1 MSRLSRGARR
11 RMGRGRH
18 ESSSAHEHARL
29 RAAERL
35 ARPLEPAEAAWLQ
48 DHLAGCDACRS
59 IAAAYDADRLAL
71 RDLRETTPQP
81 PRDLWART
89 SAAIERD
96 AATHRHGKRGTASG
110 RTRTLPALGA
120 LSGLAVVVVVVGVSV
135 ISGGFLGRSPITALG
150 QLPGTQASVGPGSSL
165 SVPRPTPIAVG
176 AGNVDWLGIDGEGN
190 LAFSTTGVHQVCAQD
205 QRPDCAPLF
214 DPNARR
220 LSIDARPKSIFRSP
234 VENQAVV
241 VGTDA
246 TGHDAVFVISLP
258 TVDPTPGVGAT
269 PPTASPATQP
279 YRTPAATTSAL
290 PTLTPPPAPTASAS
304 AGPSDPSTP
313 EPTLPIPTSSDR
325 AVSPEPTVATAVA
338 IVSGIRIVGQS
349 AAYSPDG
356 AWFAFTAR
364 PSDDSVGPD
373 IYVWRVGDALARPLT
388 TDHAS
393 IFASWAGEQMLGS
406 RPVAFVGA
414 SVDPSV
420 GASFDPSVG
429 ASFDPSAEPSADPT
443 VEVQST
449 SFFIDPESGLETPLA
464 GVGWRP
470 VIDPTGRWVVA
481 WEGTVRREVDR
492 LTTVPAT
499 GALILRRFQPIG
511 GSYPTDVA
519 SPDVASPDMASP
531 TDLAYPTAVPSPV
544 VASPVV
550 ADGGFREYDVRW
562 DQSGSWLA
570 VWLADMTDPAIGRLS
585 LLHLDPATG
594 TLDQPPGAPR
604 DVAALPGFSIADGRI
619 AWATPPGQGGEGSRI
634 QIVAWAADAVGGVES
649 VPIEGV
655 VVVH

>member
-35 ARPLEPAEAAWLQ
+35 ALPLEPAEAAWLE

-59 IAAAYDADRLAL
+59 IAAAYDADRVAL

-96 AATHRHGKRGTASG
+96 AATHGHGKRGTASG

-165 SVPRPTPIAVG
+165 AVPRPTPIAVG
-176 AGNVDWLGIDGEGN
+176 AGNVDWLGTDGQGN

-246 TGHDAVFVISLP
+246 TGHDAIFAISLP
-258 TVDPTPGVGAT
+258 VPGDGAA
-269 PPTASPATQP
+269 PPTASPASQP
-279 YRTPAATTSAL
+279 YSTPAATRSVL
-290 PTLTPPPAPTASAS
+290 PTLTPPPQPTASTS
-304 AGPSDPSTP
+304 AGPSASPTA
-313 EPTLPIPTSSDR
+313 EPTVPIPTSSDP

-338 IVSGIRIVGQS
+338 IVSGVRIVGQS

-406 RPVAFVGA
+406 RPVAFVGGSIGA
-414 SVDPSV
+414 SVDPSIE
-420 GASFDPSVG
+420 PSLG
-429 ASFDPSAEPSADPT
+429 PSLGPSADPT

-449 SFFIDPESGLETPLA
+449 SFFIDRESGLETPLA

-481 WEGTVRREVDR
+481 WEGTVRREVDG

-511 GSYPTDVA
+511 GLYPTDV
-519 SPDVASPDMASP
+519 VAPDMASP
-531 TDLAYPTAVPSPV
+531 TDLAYPTAVPSPI

-634 QIVAWAADAVGGVES
+634 QIVAWTADAVGGVES

>member
-1 MSRLSRGARR
+1 MSRLSRAARR
-11 RMGRGRH
+11 RVGRERH
-18 ESSSAHEHARL
+18 DWASAHERARL

-35 ARPLEPAEAAWLQ
+35 DGPLEPAEATWLQ
-48 DHLAGCDACRS
+48 EHLAGCDDCRS
-59 IAAAYDADRLAL
+59 IAGAYEADSLAL
-71 RDLRETTPQP
+71 RELRGTTPQP

-96 AATHRHGKRGTASG
+96 AAAHGRGQRGTSAR

-120 LSGLAVVVVVVGVSV
+120 LSGLAVIAVVVGVSV
-135 ISGGFLGRSPITALG
+135 ISGGFLGQPPITALG
-150 QLPGTQASVGPGSSL
+150 QPPGIQPAGDPGSS
-165 SVPRPTPIAVG
+165 PPAARPTPIAVG
-176 AGNVDWLGIDGEGN
+176 AGNVDWFGNDGQGN
-190 LAFSTTGVHQVCAQD
+190 LAYSTTGVHKVCAQD
-205 QRPDCAPLF
+205 QRPDCAPVF

-220 LSIDARPKSIFRSP
+220 VSIDARPKSIFHSP

-241 VGTDA
+241 VGTDVA
-246 TGHDAVFVISLP
+246 GHDAVFVISLP
-258 TVDPTPGVGAT
+258 TSEPTPGVIATPTDPTESAT
-269 PPTASPATQP
+269 PPTALPAIQP
-279 YRTPAATTSAL
+279 SATPTPTRSGL
-290 PTLTPPPAPTASAS
+290 PTSTPPPTPTASAS
-304 AGPSDPSTP
+304 ASPPESSTT
-313 EPTLPIPTSSDR
+313 EPTVPAPTPTPTSPDPT
-325 AVSPEPTVATAVA
+325 VSPEPTVATAVA
-338 IVSGIRIVGQS
+338 IVSGVRIVGQS

-406 RPVAFVGA
+406 RPVA
-414 SVDPSV
+414 SVD
-420 GASFDPSVG
+420 A
-429 ASFDPSAEPSADPT
+429 T

-449 SFFIDPESGLETPLA
+449 SFFIDPESGQETPLA

-470 VIDPTGRWVVA
+470 VIDPTGQWAVA
-481 WEGTVRREVDR
+481 WEGTVRREADG
-492 LTTVPAT
+492 LTTAPAT

-511 GSYPTDVA
+511 GPYPTGAA
-519 SPDVASPDMASP
+519 SPDVASP
-531 TDLAYPTAVPSPV
+531 V
-544 VASPVV
+544 VV
-550 ADGGFREYDVRW
+550 DGEFREYDVRW

-585 LLHLDPATG
+585 LLHLDPVTG
-594 TLDQPPGAPR
+594 TLDQPAGAPR
-604 DVAALPGFSIADGRI
+604 DVAALPGFSISDGRI

-634 QIVAWAADAVGGVES
+634 QIVAWTAEAVGGVES